1 MAARQGNLHT
11 VRHLIDEGTDVNVKD
26 DDGVRI
32 QTNLYTD
39 LRLNYPNRIDGN
51 FRGRKLSQI
60 LRFCS
65 YFQSFP
71 A

>member
-1 MAARQGNLHT
+1 MAARQGNLRT

-32 QTNLYTD
+32 QTYLYTD
-39 LRLNYPNRIDGN
+39 LSLNYPNRIDGN

-65 YFQSFP
+65 YLRSFSV
-71 A
+71 